1 MTPLRTIALTTAVV
15 LPLGVLISQVL
26 PPWREEPDVRRACIS
41 FVDALTANPTISL
54 HELHHELVGLGVT
67 LPTPPSLTFPPR
79 YSGREAE
86 ALLREYASAKNAYD
100 AKWEEVQASTEYQ
113 RAREA
118 IRSRNRDELWRAC
131 LSLFGGGPGIGRAPS
146 PATEK

>member
-26 PPWREEPDVRRACIS
+26 PPWREEPDVRRECIS
-41 FVDALTANPTISL
+41 FVDAFTAANPTISP
-54 HELHHELVGLGVT
+54 HELQQELVGLGVT

-86 ALLREYASAKNAYD
+86 ALLREYVLAKNAYE

-118 IRSRNRDELWRAC
+118 IRSRNWDKLWRAC
-131 LSLFGGGPGIGRAPS
+131 LSLFGGVR
-146 PATEK
+146 E